1 MYFHKLTLGA
11 LGTNCYILA
20 DNATKMALVIDAP
33 DRPDMIL
40 DFLTEKGYTLSGIV
54 LTHGHY
60 DHIQALADLKAKTNA
75 PILIH
80 KNGVKFLNDSNYN
93 LCHCAGLNWSPIEA
107 DKLLEDGDTIS
118 LGLTSLKVLHTPG
131 HTSDGICL
139 YTDNILIS
147 GDTLFCQS
155 IGRTDFPTGN
165 LKQLI
170 NSIKEKILPLP
181 NDTTVYPGHGPA
193 TTIGEERKGNP
204 YLR

>member
-93 LCHCAGLNWSPIEA
+93 LCHYAGLNWSPIEA